1 MARPATRPVLD
12 LHAMSPPGERVAP
25 SHLPRDVP
33 SSPRQIAANAF
44 GARRTVWLGLRH
56 GDQRVREVGEA
67 GGWGG
72 GDAAR

>member
-33 SSPRQIAANAF
+33 RSPRQIAANAF
-44 GARRTVWLGLRH
+44 GAGRTVWLGLRH
-56 GDQRVREVGEA
+56 SDQPACEVCEA
-67 GGWGG
+67 GRWGG